1 MSGIDNFVINDYSDE
16 LHPFLEK
23 SKKEYKKVHKF
34 LNNLDSI
41 LLKSELLSD
50 YEVIAQYQ
58 IFQFDSI
65 KEIEFDENIL
75 FENTNKIFLKF

>member
-1 MSGIDNFVINDYSDE
+1 M
-16 LHPFLEK
+16 K
-23 SKKEYKKVHKF
+23 KTKKEYKKVHKF

-41 LLKSELLSD
+41 LLKAELLSD